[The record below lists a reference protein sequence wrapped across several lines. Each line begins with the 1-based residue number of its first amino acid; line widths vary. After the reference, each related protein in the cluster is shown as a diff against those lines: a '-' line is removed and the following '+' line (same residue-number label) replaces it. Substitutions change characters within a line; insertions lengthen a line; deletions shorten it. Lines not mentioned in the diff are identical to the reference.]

1 MKHQIEEHFLK
12 IEEFILAEVNSR
24 GGRAHWSEVMTPLGL
39 LGPCEPNGGQKGYAS
54 GFFVERI
61 KEKGKIQIH
70 QSAPRGKKFLV
81 TESHSSFN
89 DQVSVKFDN

>member
-1 MKHQIEEHFLK
+1 MKQLIEEHLLK
-12 IEEFILAEVNSR
+12 IEEIIVTEVNNR
-24 GGRAHWSEVMTPLGL
+24 GGRAPWTEVMKPLGL

-70 QSAPRGKKFLV
+70 QSALREKNILLLKFILALMV
-81 TESHSSFN
+81 
-89 DQVSVKFDN
+89 QVSEKFDA

>member
-1 MKHQIEEHFLK
+1 MKQRIQEHLLK
-12 IEEFILAEVNSR
+12 IEEIIVAEVNHH
-24 GGRAHWSEVMTPLGL
+24 GGRAPWSEVMKPLGL

-70 QSAPRGKKFLV
+70 QSAPRAKKYLV
-81 TESHSSFN
+81 TEMHPSFHETGIR
-89 DQVSVKFDN
+89 KI